1 MKFIKSTYYILKDY
15 SSKTV
20 FKEFIHI
27 ETGAVLIKA
36 KNKAASLHFKLILR
50 VAFNSRFFT
59 GQHST
64 IKVEILVKLNG
75 DISLTFENSWN
86 FSAALLQ

>member
-27 ETGAVLIKA
+27 EMGAVLIKA
-36 KNKAASLHFKLILR
+36 KNKAAFLHFKLILR
-50 VAFNSRFFT
+50 VAFNSRLNR
-59 GQHST
+59 
-64 IKVEILVKLNG
+64 VEERT
-75 DISLTFENSWN
+75 SNSKTDE
-86 FSAALLQ
+86 

>member
-1 MKFIKSTYYILKDY
+1 M
-15 SSKTV
+15 
-20 FKEFIHI
+20 
-27 ETGAVLIKA
+27 GAVLIKA
-36 KNKAASLHFKLILR
+36 KNKAAFLHFKLILR

-75 DISLTFENSWN
+75 DISLTFENS
-86 FSAALLQ
+86 